1 MKYIFFL
8 LFPVFLFSQQTLQ
21 VKIVDE
27 NNLPV
32 YRAIVSVS
40 QDDNQVAFGTTDANG
55 LFEKQLPS
63 GSYFLS
69 VKKLG
74 FTSLLEPVSLQK
86 NEVLIFT
93 FLPET
98 NQLKNVIIS
107 SRPKLMKIKEDTI
120 SYNIKAVLDGTEN
133 KIEDVIKK
141 LPGLDVDQDGKVMYK
156 GQRIDNVLIDGN
168 EFFGNKHQMATQN
181 IDANM
186 IEGIDL
192 LTSYS
197 GFAIASGG
205 KKGIALNLK
214 TKESYKNKWIMDFEL
229 ASGINKSLRFHS
241 NSFKF
246 FKKGNISILSDYNTI
261 AKTPISKED
270 YNEMK
275 VVSDVDSE
283 NGEIKEIE
291 TPIFLN
297 SNTLLKDKKNAF
309 IGLNYTSLIDK
320 RSKITFVNIFNK
332 MNVSEFNT
340 KTQTNIGDANNT
352 VSFLENKNAT
362 YSLNNSA
369 FKWEFNKSETTFI
382 SYVVG
387 FSPNFD
393 SDNQNLI
400 RLQNKL
406 EYEKNHNNINFA
418 QVFRIQTKIFNSI
431 NYKFA
436 VKHSF
441 DSNQENLYL
450 SSQENLF
457 TTAFD
462 YLNQKRKLSDKNLS
476 VYNFFTW
483 TKSLNYFT
491 FKINFLSHHQNL
503 ANLVFQD
510 NKFNENLTLKNQ
522 FLQTNFSWLRN
533 WNTKFQTIAA
543 ITSTTSDVRFQD
555 SNAVRVFYDP
565 NLSLIYSFSSFNK
578 ITFNYVLEHQLP
590 TIYQLQESDV
600 IDDFQSILKPS
611 QVNFSK
617 LIPKNAYSVQY
628 LNINPKSF
636 SVLFATMSYAV
647 QQNSISNNTNYN
659 IGFIENEIITTP
671 ESQTIRGLLMYD
683 LKFRRFPL
691 SLKTTLFYLKSLGTS
706 QFMNLENEFVSTN
719 FMNRFQLIS
728 NFKNSNVQFGFDY
741 NFSTRSINQS
751 QNNFSNTSQNHQVL
765 LSVRGKYK
773 NNLKWDLGFTIDD
786 QDSGYVTNKIFFLN
800 ANLQYAIA
808 KDWKLSFMGNNMLN
822 LNNNQLIKTSYNQSF
837 FTQSTVSIRAGY
849 IMLGLN
855 YAL

>member
-659 IGFIENEIITTP
+659 TGFIENEIITTP

>member
-40 QDDNQVAFGTTDANG
+40 QDDNQVTFGLTDANG

-86 NEVLIFT
+86 NEVLIFA

-120 SYNIKAVLDGTEN
+120 SYNINAVLDGTEN

-205 KKGIALNLK
+205 RKGIALNLK

-406 EYEKNHNNINFA
+406 EYEKNHNNINFE

-436 VKHSF
+436 VKHCF
-441 DSNQENLYL
+441 DSTQENLYL

-457 TTAFD
+457 ITTFD

-503 ANLVFQD
+503 ENLVFQD

-533 WNTKFQTIAA
+533 WNAKFQTIAA

-659 IGFIENEIITTP
+659 TGFIENEIITTP

-683 LKFRRFPL
+683 LKFKRFPL
-691 SLKTTLFYLKSLGTS
+691 SIKTTLFYLKSLGTS

>member
-74 FTSLLEPVSLQK
+74 FTPLLEPVSLQK
-86 NEVLIFT
+86 NEFLIFT

-141 LPGLDVDQDGKVMYK
+141 LPGLDVDEDGKVMYK

-197 GFAIASGG
+197 GFAIAGGG

-291 TPIFLN
+291 TPTFLN
-297 SNTLLKDKKNAF
+297 SNTFFKHKKNAF

-352 VSFLENKNAT
+352 VSFSENKNAT

-387 FSPNFD
+387 FSPNSD

-400 RLQNKL
+400 RLQNEL
-406 EYEKNHNNINFA
+406 QYEKNHNNINFA
-418 QVFRIQTKIFNSI
+418 QFFRIQTKIFNSI

-441 DSNQENLYL
+441 DSNKENLYL

-457 TTAFD
+457 ITTFD
-462 YLNQKRKLSDKNLS
+462 YLNQKQKLSDKNLS

-503 ANLVFQD
+503 ENLVFQD
-510 NKFNENLTLKNQ
+510 NRFNENLTLKNQ

-533 WNTKFQTIAA
+533 WNTKFQTIVA
-543 ITSTTSDVRFQD
+543 ITSTTSDVRFQE
-555 SNAVRVFYDP
+555 SNAVQVFYDP

-617 LIPKNAYSVQY
+617 LIPKNTYSVQY

-647 QQNSISNNTNYN
+647 QQNSISNNINYN